1 MSDPIASLARLG
13 ISGGDQN
20 PPCNTLY
27 VGNLPMDA
35 SEEELRLMFSACA
48 GYKRLCFKNKSNG
61 PMCFVEVFLSLL
73 NYSLKMFNMPLKLFS
88 NCMEILFLIQ
98 LKEEYVLVTLKT
110 LLESVSITTIIHPI
124 IIKICLLEIKDLS
137 THLAIH

>member
-35 SEEELRLMFSACA
+35 SEEELRSMFSACA

-61 PMCFVEVFLSLL
+61 PMCFVEVCFLL
-73 NYSLKMFNMPLKLFS
+73 
-88 NCMEILFLIQ
+88 
-98 LKEEYVLVTLKT
+98 
-110 LLESVSITTIIHPI
+110 
-124 IIKICLLEIKDLS
+124 
-137 THLAIH
+137 